1 MQIDPELSRT
11 VIVSTKLDTKIPQF
25 ARSSDVEVF
34 LSPPAST
41 LDGFILG
48 DSPFF
53 TSVPSGRVGS
63 GPDSVYRSNDEFKQV
78 YLSCYFEWCSSF
90 TILHEHVSAYS
101 DINYCF

>member
-78 YLSCYFEWCSSF
+78 NLSYYFE
-90 TILHEHVSAYS
+90 
-101 DINYCF
+101 